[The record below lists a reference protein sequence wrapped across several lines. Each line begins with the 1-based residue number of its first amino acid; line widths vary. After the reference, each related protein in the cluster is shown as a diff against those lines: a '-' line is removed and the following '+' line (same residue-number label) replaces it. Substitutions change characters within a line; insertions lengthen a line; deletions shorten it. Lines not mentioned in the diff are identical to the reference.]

1 MDAQIVSVS
10 LAVDCSHL
18 VQNKLTM
25 VFWLSTIV
33 ELNLEVTA
41 REHSNALLAPI
52 VVQVDLVVE
61 FGLDQDLTDKLHLKI
76 NDLL

>member
-1 MDAQIVSVS
+1 
-10 LAVDCSHL
+10 
-18 VQNKLTM
+18 M
-25 VFWLSTIV
+25 VLWLSTIV

-41 REHSNALLAPI
+41 REHSNALLAPV

-61 FGLDQDLTDKLHLKI
+61 FGLDQDLTDKLHLKL